1 MVSKEN
7 EKIEVSRLTSHI
19 GFWMRLVSNNV
30 SHAFANK
37 LESSGVTVAEWVI
50 LREMYGVNGTTSV
63 SHIAELSGLTRGAVS
78 KLISRLLEK
87 KLVTR
92 KESIGDRR
100 FQDIELTNIG
110 IMLVPDLA
118 ILADQNDEEF
128 FSILTKTEKKA
139 LVALLKKMVCLH
151 KFTTMPIN

>member
-1 MVSKEN
+1 MPSKKN
-7 EKIEVSRLTSHI
+7 VKSEVSQLTSHI

-37 LESSGVTVAEWVI
+37 LASSGVTVAEWVI
-50 LREMYGVNGTTSV
+50 LREMYGVNSTTSV

-87 KLVTR
+87 NFVSR
-92 KESIGDRR
+92 KESIADRR
-100 FQDIELTNIG
+100 FQDIELTNLG
-110 IMLVPDLA
+110 KMLVPDLA
-118 ILADQNDEEF
+118 IIADQNDKDF
-128 FSILTKTEKKA
+128 FSLLSKSERNIL
-139 LVALLKKMVCLH
+139 LILLKKMVNLH